1 MAVYFLENCPT
12 YDIAIIG
19 AGIAGASVAAA
30 LGDGVKVALVEQE
43 QQPGY
48 HSTGRSAAIYSPTY
62 GPTPIRALTR
72 ASLAY
77 FLTGVS
83 DEPQSFLTPIDAAF
97 IARADQSGSFDVLC
111 SELNGVMNWR
121 EMGANEIQNRVSFLR
136 ERYVSK
142 AIVDSGTSEIDVAL
156 LHQSFLKA
164 FSYNGGTLLNSTEVL
179 ELKKQKNGWLV
190 KTNQGEFVTK
200 IIVNAAG
207 AWAEQI
213 GSLAGAEC
221 IGLTPKRRT
230 ALIVEP
236 PSGADLSRIP
246 LVIDIDEQ
254 FYLKPYGNKLLIS
267 PANEDPVQPCD
278 VQPDEMDIAI
288 CVDRIQRAFDI
299 EINIIEHSWAG
310 LRSFVA
316 DKCPVVGFS
325 NKEDDFYW
333 LAGQGGYGIQS
344 SPALGMLAASEI
356 LGSAIPDPILESGL
370 VLDSIRPGRGKLR
383 SDQKC

>member
-1 MAVYFLENCPT
+1 
-12 YDIAIIG
+12 
-19 AGIAGASVAAA
+19 
-30 LGDGVKVALVEQE
+30 
-43 QQPGY
+43 
-48 HSTGRSAAIYSPTY
+48 
-62 GPTPIRALTR
+62 
-72 ASLAY
+72 
-77 FLTGVS
+77 
-83 DEPQSFLTPIDAAF
+83 
-97 IARADQSGSFDVLC
+97 
-111 SELNGVMNWR
+111 
-121 EMGANEIQNRVSFLR
+121 
-136 ERYVSK
+136 
-142 AIVDSGTSEIDVAL
+142 VAL
-156 LHQSFLKA
+156 LHQKFLKV
-164 FSYNGGTLLNSTEVL
+164 FSQNGGTLLKSTEVV
-179 ELKKQKNGWLV
+179 ELQKQKNGWLV
-190 KTNQGEFVTK
+190 KTNQGECVTK

-207 AWAEQI
+207 AWAEQV

-236 PSGADLSRIP
+236 PKGADLSRIP

-254 FYLKPYGNKLLIS
+254 FYLKPYGSKLLIS

-299 EINIIEHSWAG
+299 EINRIQHSWAG

-325 NKEDDFYW
+325 NKVDDFYW

-356 LGSAIPDPILESGL
+356 LGLAIPGPILESGL
-370 VLDSIRPGRGKLR
+370 DLGSMRPERENLLSARKL
-383 SDQKC
+383 

>member
-1 MAVYFLENCPT
+1 MDQIS

-43 QQPGY
+43 EQPGY

-62 GPTPIRALTR
+62 GPTSIRALTR

-97 IARADQSGSFDVLC
+97 IARADQSGSFNALC

-121 EMGANEIQNRVSFLR
+121 EMEANEIQNRVSFLR
-136 ERYVSK
+136 EGYVSK

-164 FSYNGGTLLNSTEVL
+164 FFHNGGTLLNSTEVL
-179 ELKKQKNGWLV
+179 ELKKKKNGWLV
-190 KTNQGEFVTK
+190 KTNQDEFVTK

-236 PSGADLSRIP
+236 PSGADLIRIP

-267 PANEDPVQPCD
+267 PANEDSVQPCD

-299 EINIIEHSWAG
+299 EINRIEYSWAG
-310 LRSFVA
+310 LRSFVS

-325 NKEDDFYW
+325 NKVDDFYW

-356 LGSAIPDPILESGL
+356 LGSALPDPILESGL
-370 VLDSIRPGRGKLR
+370 DLGSISPERNNLKSTR
-383 SDQKC
+383 

>member
-1 MAVYFLENCPT
+1 MDRT
-12 YDIAIIG
+12 SYDIVIIG
-19 AGIAGASVAAA
+19 AGIAGTSVAAA

-48 HSTGRSAAIYSPTY
+48 HSTGRSAAIFSPTY
-62 GPTPIRALTR
+62 GPPPIKDLTR
-72 ASLAY
+72 ASLDY
-77 FLTGVS
+77 FLTGS
-83 DEPQSFLTPIDAAF
+83 TDKPTSFLTPIDAAF
-97 IARADQSGSFDVLC
+97 IARTDQSGSFDTLC

-121 EMGANEIQNRVSFLR
+121 EIEAKEIQNRVAFLR
-136 ERYVSK
+136 EGYVAK
-142 AIVDSGTSEIDVAL
+142 AILDSGTSEIDVAL

-164 FSYNGGTLLNSTEVL
+164 FSHNGGTLLNSTEVL

-190 KTNQGEFVTK
+190 KTNQGEFVSK

-213 GSLAGAEC
+213 GSLAGAEY

-299 EINIIEHSWAG
+299 EINRIEHSWAG

-325 NKEDDFYW
+325 NKVDDFYW

-344 SPALGMLAASEI
+344 SPALGKLAASEI
-356 LGSAIPDPILESGL
+356 LGAKMPIAILDSGL
-370 VLDSIRPGRGKLR
+370 DLGSIRPGRENLLSARKL
-383 SDQKC
+383 

>member
-1 MAVYFLENCPT
+1 M
-12 YDIAIIG
+12 
-19 AGIAGASVAAA
+19 
-30 LGDGVKVALVEQE
+30 VEQE
-43 QQPGY
+43 QQPGD

-83 DEPQSFLTPIDAAF
+83 DEPHSFLTPIDAAF
-97 IARADQSGSFDVLC
+97 IARADQNGSFDALC

-121 EMGANEIQNRVSFLR
+121 EMEANEIQNRVSFLR
-136 ERYVSK
+136 EGYVSR
-142 AIVDSGTSEIDVAL
+142 AIVDTGTSEIDVAL

-164 FSYNGGTLLNSTEVL
+164 FSHNGGTLLNSTEVL
-179 ELKKQKNGWLV
+179 ELEKQKNGWLV
-190 KTNQGEFVTK
+190 KTNQGEFVAK

-267 PANEDPVQPCD
+267 PANENPVQPCD

-299 EINIIEHSWAG
+299 EINRIEHSWAG

-325 NKEDDFYW
+325 NKVDDFYW

-356 LGSAIPDPILESGL
+356 LASAIPDPILESGL
-370 VLDSIRPGRGKLR
+370 VLGSIRPGRGKIR
-383 SDQKC
+383 SDRKC

>member
-1 MAVYFLENCPT
+1 
-12 YDIAIIG
+12 
-19 AGIAGASVAAA
+19 VAAA

-77 FLTGVS
+77 FLTSVS

-97 IARADQSGSFDVLC
+97 IARADQSGSFDALC

-121 EMGANEIQNRVSFLR
+121 EMEANEIQNRVSFLR
-136 ERYVSK
+136 EGYVSK
-142 AIVDSGTSEIDVAL
+142 AILDSDTSEIDVAL

-164 FSYNGGTLLNSTEVL
+164 FSHNGGMLLNSTEVL

-190 KTNQGEFVTK
+190 KTNQGGFVTK

-207 AWAEQI
+207 AWGEQI

-246 LVIDIDEQ
+246 LVIDIDERAAKETEKRILNAGGTAFAIQ
-254 FYLKPYGNKLLIS
+254 GDVTDLESMENAFKRCIDRFGQIDVLHNNVGILKAGGVS
-267 PANEDPVQPCD
+267 ETTVQDWDQLVHTNMKAVFLPTKAVLPHFIKRRSD
-278 VQPDEMDIAI
+278 
-288 CVDRIQRAFDI
+288 CV
-299 EINIIEHSWAG
+299 INVSSIAG
-310 LRSFVA
+310 LRYLGAPYIAYNATKGSIISFTR
-316 DKCPVVGFS
+316 
-325 NKEDDFYW
+325 N
-333 LAGQGGYGIQS
+333 
-344 SPALGMLAASEI
+344 
-356 LGSAIPDPILESGL
+356 
-370 VLDSIRPGRGKLR
+370 
-383 SDQKC
+383 

>member
-1 MAVYFLENCPT
+1 MENCPT

-97 IARADQSGSFDVLC
+97 IARADQSGSFDALC

-121 EMGANEIQNRVSFLR
+121 EMEADEIQNRVSFLR
-136 ERYVSK
+136 EGYVSR

-164 FSYNGGTLLNSTEVL
+164 FSHNGGTLLNSTEVL
-179 ELKKQKNGWLV
+179 ELQNQKNGWLV

-299 EINIIEHSWAG
+299 EINRIEHSWAG

-325 NKEDDFYW
+325 NKVDDFYW

-370 VLDSIRPGRGKLR
+370 VLGSIRPGRGKIL

>member
-1 MAVYFLENCPT
+1 MDQIS

-62 GPTPIRALTR
+62 GPTSIRALTR

-97 IARADQSGSFDVLC
+97 IARADQSGSFDALC

-121 EMGANEIQNRVSFLR
+121 EMEANEIQNRVSFLR
-136 ERYVSK
+136 EGYVSK

-164 FSYNGGTLLNSTEVL
+164 FFHNGGTLLNSTEVL
-179 ELKKQKNGWLV
+179 ELKKKKNGWLV
-190 KTNQGEFVTK
+190 KTNQDEFVTK

-207 AWAEQI
+207 AWAEKI

-236 PSGADLSRIP
+236 PSGADLSGIP

-299 EINIIEHSWAG
+299 EINRIEHSWAG
-310 LRSFVA
+310 LRSFVS

-325 NKEDDFYW
+325 NKVDDFYW

-344 SPALGMLAASEI
+344 WVCTP
-356 LGSAIPDPILESGL
+356 
-370 VLDSIRPGRGKLR
+370 R
-383 SDQKC
+383 SHFGIWT

>member
-1 MAVYFLENCPT
+1 MVDQIS
-12 YDIAIIG
+12 YDIVIVG
-19 AGIAGASVAAA
+19 AGIAGAAVAAA
-30 LGDGVKVALVEQE
+30 LGDDVKVALVEQE

-72 ASLAY
+72 ASLGY
-77 FLTGVS
+77 FLTGGS
-83 DEPQSFLTPIDAAF
+83 DEPRSFLTPIDAAF
-97 IARADQSGSFDVLC
+97 IARADQSGSFDALC
-111 SELNGVMNWR
+111 SELNGIMNWR
-121 EMGANEIQNRVSFLR
+121 EMEAEEIQNRVPFLR
-136 ERYVSK
+136 EGYVSQ

-156 LHQSFLKA
+156 LHQSFLKV
-164 FSYNGGTLLNSTEVL
+164 FSQNGGTLLNSTEVL

-230 ALIVEP
+230 ALIVDP
-236 PSGADLSRIP
+236 PNGTDLSRIP

-288 CVDRIQRAFDI
+288 CVDRIQRAFDV
-299 EINIIEHSWAG
+299 EINRIEHSWAG

-325 NKEDDFYW
+325 NKVDDYYW

-344 SPALGMLAASEI
+344 SPALGMFAASEI
-356 LGSAIPDPILESGL
+356 LGAKMPVAILDSGL
-370 VLDSIRPGRGKLR
+370 DLGSIRPERHNLKSTR
-383 SDQKC
+383 

>member
-1 MAVYFLENCPT
+1 MAEKMVDRIS
-12 YDIAIIG
+12 YDIVIVG

-30 LGDGVKVALVEQE
+30 LGDGVKVALLEQE

-72 ASLAY
+72 ASLGH
-77 FLTGVS
+77 FLGDDV
-83 DEPQSFLTPIDAAF
+83 DEPKSYLTPIDAAF
-97 IARADQSGSFDVLC
+97 IARADQSGSFDALC
-111 SELNGVMNWR
+111 SELTGIMNWR
-121 EMGANEIQNRVSFLR
+121 EIAAEEIQSRITFLR
-136 ERYVSK
+136 EGYASK
-142 AIVDSGTSEIDVAL
+142 AILDSGTSEIDVAL
-156 LHQSFLKA
+156 LHQRFLKV
-164 FSYNGGTLLNSTEVL
+164 FSQNGGTLLNSTEVL

-207 AWAEQI
+207 AWADHV

-236 PSGADLSRIP
+236 PRVADLNRTP

-254 FYLKPYGNKLLIS
+254 FYLKPYGSKFLIS

-278 VQPDEMDIAI
+278 VQTEEMDIAI

-299 EINIIEHSWAG
+299 EIRRIEHSWAG

-325 NKEDDFYW
+325 SKVDDFYW

-356 LGSAIPDPILESGL
+356 LGAKMPVAILDSGL
-370 VLDSIRPGRGKLR
+370 DLGSIRPGRENLLSARKL
-383 SDQKC
+383 

>member
-1 MAVYFLENCPT
+1 MMDRIS
-12 YDIAIIG
+12 YDIVIIG
-19 AGIAGASVAAA
+19 AGIAGTSVAAA

-62 GPTPIRALTR
+62 GPPPIRALTR

-97 IARADQSGSFDVLC
+97 IARADQSGSFDALC
-111 SELNGVMNWR
+111 SELNRVMNWR
-121 EMGANEIQNRVSFLR
+121 EMEANEIENRVSFLR
-136 ERYVSK
+136 EGYASK

-156 LHQSFLKA
+156 LHQSFLKT
-164 FSYNGGTLLNSTEVL
+164 FSHNGGTLLNSTEVL

-190 KTNQGEFVTK
+190 KTNQGECVTK

-207 AWAEQI
+207 AWAEQV

-236 PSGADLSRIP
+236 PKGADLSRIP

-254 FYLKPYGNKLLIS
+254 FYLKPYGSKLLIS

-288 CVDRIQRAFDI
+288 C
-299 EINIIEHSWAG
+299 
-310 LRSFVA
+310 
-316 DKCPVVGFS
+316 
-325 NKEDDFYW
+325 
-333 LAGQGGYGIQS
+333 
-344 SPALGMLAASEI
+344 
-356 LGSAIPDPILESGL
+356 
-370 VLDSIRPGRGKLR
+370 
-383 SDQKC
+383 

>member
-1 MAVYFLENCPT
+1 MDRT
-12 YDIAIIG
+12 SYDIVIIG
-19 AGIAGASVAAA
+19 AGIAGTSVAAA

-62 GPTPIRALTR
+62 GPPPIKDLTR
-72 ASLAY
+72 ASLDH
-77 FLTGVS
+77 FLTGS
-83 DEPQSFLTPIDAAF
+83 IDEPTSFLTPIDAAF
-97 IARADQSGSFDVLC
+97 IASADQSGSFDTLC

-121 EMGANEIQNRVSFLR
+121 EIEAKEIQNRVAFLR
-136 ERYVSK
+136 EGYVAK
-142 AIVDSGTSEIDVAL
+142 AILDSGTSEIDVAL

-164 FSYNGGTLLNSTEVL
+164 FSHNGGTLLNSTEVL

-213 GSLAGAEC
+213 GSLAGAES

-299 EINIIEHSWAG
+299 EITSIEHSWAG

-325 NKEDDFYW
+325 NKVDDFYW

-344 SPALGMLAASEI
+344 SPALGKLAASEI
-356 LGSAIPDPILESGL
+356 LGAKMPIAILDSGL
-370 VLDSIRPGRGKLR
+370 ELGSIRPGRENLLSARKL
-383 SDQKC
+383 

>member
-1 MAVYFLENCPT
+1 M
-12 YDIAIIG
+12 
-19 AGIAGASVAAA
+19 
-30 LGDGVKVALVEQE
+30 VEQE

-97 IARADQSGSFDVLC
+97 IARADQSGSFDALC

-121 EMGANEIQNRVSFLR
+121 EMEANEIQNRVSFLR
-136 ERYVSK
+136 EGYVSR

-164 FSYNGGTLLNSTEVL
+164 FSHNGGTLLNSTEVL

-236 PSGADLSRIP
+236 PSEADLSRIP

-299 EINIIEHSWAG
+299 EISRIEHSWAG

-325 NKEDDFYW
+325 NKVDDFYW

-370 VLDSIRPGRGKLR
+370 VLDSIRPGRGKIR

>member
-1 MAVYFLENCPT
+1 MVDRFY
-12 YDIAIIG
+12 YDIVILG
-19 AGIAGASVAAA
+19 AVIAGVSVAAA
-30 LGDGVKVALVEQE
+30 LGDDVKVALVEQE

-48 HSTGRSAAIYSPTY
+48 HSKGRSAAIYSPTY
-62 GPTPIRALTR
+62 GPPPIRALTR
-72 ASLAY
+72 ASLDY

-83 DEPQSFLTPIDAAF
+83 DEPRSFLTPIDAAF
-97 IARADQSGSFDVLC
+97 IARADQSGSFDALC
-111 SELNGVMNWR
+111 SESHGVMTWR
-121 EMGANEIQNRVSFLR
+121 EMEANEIQNRVSFLR
-136 ERYVSK
+136 EGYVSK
-142 AIVDSGTSEIDVAL
+142 AIVDNGTSEIDVAL

-164 FSYNGGTLLNSTEVL
+164 FSNNGGTLLNSTEVL

-213 GSLAGAEC
+213 GLLAGAEC

-236 PSGADLSRIP
+236 PNGANLSRIL

-267 PANEDPVQPCD
+267 PANEDPVQPCN

-299 EINIIEHSWAG
+299 EITSIEHSWAG

-325 NKEDDFYW
+325 NKVDDFYW

-344 SPALGMLAASEI
+344 SPALGMLAASEL
-356 LGSAIPDPILESGL
+356 LGAAIPGPILESGL
-370 VLDSIRPGRGKLR
+370 ESDSIRPSRENLSFNGKL
-383 SDQKC
+383 

>member
-1 MAVYFLENCPT
+1 MMDQIS

-19 AGIAGASVAAA
+19 AGIAGVSVAAA
-30 LGDGVKVALVEQE
+30 LGDGVKIALVEQE

-83 DEPQSFLTPIDAAF
+83 DEQQSFLTPIDAAF
-97 IARADQSGSFDVLC
+97 IARADQSCSFNALC
-111 SELNGVMNWR
+111 RELNGVMNWR
-121 EMGANEIQNRVSFLR
+121 EMEANEIQNRVSFLR
-136 ERYVSK
+136 EGYVSK
-142 AIVDSGTSEIDVAL
+142 AFVDSGTSEIDVAL

-164 FSYNGGTLLNSTEVL
+164 FSHNGGTLLDSTEVQ
-179 ELKKQKNGWLV
+179 ELIKQKNGWLV

-213 GSLAGAEC
+213 GSLAGEEC
-221 IGLTPKRRT
+221 IGLKPKRRT

-236 PSGADLSRIP
+236 PSGADLSRIA

-254 FYLKPYGNKLLIS
+254 FYLKPNGNKLLIS

-299 EINIIEHSWAG
+299 KINRIEHSWAG

-325 NKEDDFYW
+325 NKVDDFYW

-356 LGSAIPDPILESGL
+356 LGSAIPDVILESGL
-370 VLDSIRPGRGKLR
+370 VLDSIRPGRGKIR

>member
-1 MAVYFLENCPT
+1 MMDRIS
-12 YDIAIIG
+12 YDIVIIG
-19 AGIAGASVAAA
+19 AGIAGTSVAAA

-72 ASLAY
+72 ASIAH
-77 FLTGVS
+77 FLTVGC
-83 DEPQSFLTPIDAAF
+83 DEPRSFLTPIDAAF
-97 IARADQSGSFDVLC
+97 IARADQSGSFDALC

-121 EMGANEIQNRVSFLR
+121 EIEAKEIQNRVSFLR
-136 ERYVSK
+136 EGYVAK
-142 AIVDSGTSEIDVAL
+142 AILDGGTSEIDVAL
-156 LHQSFLKA
+156 LHQKFLKV
-164 FSYNGGTLLNSTEVL
+164 FSQNGGTLLKSTEVV
-179 ELKKQKNGWLV
+179 ELQKQKNGWLV
-190 KTNQGEFVTK
+190 KTNQGECVTK

-207 AWAEQI
+207 AWAEQV

-236 PSGADLSRIP
+236 PKGADLSRIP

-254 FYLKPYGNKLLIS
+254 FYLKPYGSKLLIS

-299 EINIIEHSWAG
+299 EINRIQHSWAG

-325 NKEDDFYW
+325 NKVDDFYW

-356 LGSAIPDPILESGL
+356 LGLAIPGPILESGL
-370 VLDSIRPGRGKLR
+370 DLGSMRPERENLLSARKL
-383 SDQKC
+383 

>member
-1 MAVYFLENCPT
+1 MVDRIS
-12 YDIAIIG
+12 YDIVIVG

-30 LGDGVKVALVEQE
+30 LGGGVRVALLEQE

-72 ASLAY
+72 ASLGH
-77 FLTGVS
+77 FLADDV
-83 DEPQSFLTPIDAAF
+83 DEPKSYLTPIDAVF
-97 IARADQSGSFDVLC
+97 IARADQSGSFDALC
-111 SELNGVMNWR
+111 SELTGVKNWR
-121 EMGANEIQNRVSFLR
+121 EIAAEEIQSRISFLR
-136 ERYVSK
+136 EGYVSK
-142 AIVDSGTSEIDVAL
+142 AILDSGTSGIDVAL
-156 LHQSFLKA
+156 LHQSFLKV
-164 FSYNGGTLLNSTEVL
+164 FSQNGGSLLKSTEVM

-190 KTNQGEFVTK
+190 KTSQGDIGAK

-207 AWAEQI
+207 GWADHV

-236 PSGADLSRIP
+236 PRGADLRRIP

-254 FYLKPYGNKLLIS
+254 FYLKPYGSKFLIS
-267 PANEDPVQPCD
+267 PANEDPVQPSD
-278 VQPDEMDIAI
+278 VQPEEMDIAI

-299 EINIIEHSWAG
+299 EIRRIEHSWAG
-310 LRSFVA
+310 LRSFVV
-316 DKCPVVGFS
+316 DKSPVVGFS
-325 NKEDDFYW
+325 NHVDDFYW

-356 LGSAIPDPILESGL
+356 LGAKMPDAILDSGL
-370 VLDSIRPGRGKLR
+370 DLGSIRPGRENLLSARKL
-383 SDQKC
+383 

>member
-1 MAVYFLENCPT
+1 MVDRFSF
-12 YDIAIIG
+12 DIVILG
-19 AGIAGASVAAA
+19 VGIAGASVAAA
-30 LGDGVKVALVEQE
+30 LGDGVKVALLEQE

-77 FLTGVS
+77 FLTGGT
-83 DEPQSFLTPIDAAF
+83 DEPTNFLTPIDAAF
-97 IARADQSGSFDVLC
+97 IARADQIDSVDVLC
-111 SELNGVMNWR
+111 SELHGAMNWR
-121 EMGANEIQNRVSFLR
+121 LMEAKEIQNRVSFFR
-136 ERYVSK
+136 EGYVSK
-142 AIVDSGTSEIDVAL
+142 AILDRGTSEIDVAL
-156 LHQSFLKA
+156 LHQSFLKV
-164 FSYNGGTLLNSTEVL
+164 FFYNGGTLLNSTEVL

-207 AWAEQI
+207 AWAEQV

-236 PSGADLSRIP
+236 PSGADLSMLP

-299 EINIIEHSWAG
+299 EINRIEHSWAG

-325 NKEDDFYW
+325 SKVDDFYW

-356 LGSAIPDPILESGL
+356 LGDAMPGTVLESGL
-370 VLDSIRPGRGKLR
+370 ELGSIRPGRHSR
-383 SDQKC
+383 EVSPAT